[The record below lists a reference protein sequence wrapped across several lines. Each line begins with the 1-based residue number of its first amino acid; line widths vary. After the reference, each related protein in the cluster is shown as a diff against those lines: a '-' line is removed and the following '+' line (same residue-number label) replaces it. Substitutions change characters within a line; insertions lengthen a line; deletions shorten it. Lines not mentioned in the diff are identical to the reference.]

1 MDAVRTETVAS
12 TIAKTLVEARLSA
25 TALPGYP
32 GERPATMDDAYA
44 IQDIA
49 IGLYPAE
56 VGGWKV
62 GLIAPALRAELG
74 AERLAGPVFKNN
86 IWTIGAGET
95 FPLPVI
101 PNGFAAAEAEFIVRV
116 AKDAPADKVDWSYED
131 AEEYVG
137 AIHIGFELAGS
148 PLPDINGMGPRVVA
162 SDFGNNAGLI
172 VGPEIKDWREK
183 GWENMPCETWIDDK
197 LIGSGTAASIP
208 GSPVEA
214 FRFLIENCARRG
226 HPLKA
231 GDLITTGAAT
241 GVHEIFLGQSTVVR
255 FGEYGEIACSTVKA
269 EPAAA

>member
-32 GERPATMDDAYA
+32 GDTPATLADSYE

-49 IGLYPAE
+49 IGLYPGQVA
-56 VGGWKV
+56 GWKV
-62 GLIAPALRAELG
+62 GLIAPALRPELG

-86 IWTIGAGET
+86 IWSVAPGEA
-95 FPLPVI
+95 FALPVI
-101 PNGFAAAEAEFIVRV
+101 PGGFAAAEAEFILEVG
-116 AKDAPADKVDWSYED
+116 KDTPADKTDWSLED
-131 AEEYVG
+131 AEAYVG
-137 AIHIGFELAGS
+137 AVYIGFELAGS

-172 VGPEIKDWREK
+172 VGPEVKDWREK
-183 GWENMPCETWIDDK
+183 GWDALPCETWIDDK
-197 LIGSGTAASIP
+197 LIGTGTAASIP
-208 GSPVEA
+208 GSPMEA
-214 FRFLIENCARRG
+214 FRFLVEHCARRG
-226 HPLKA
+226 RPLKA

-255 FGEYGEIACSTVKA
+255 FGEYGEIACTTVKA
-269 EPAAA
+269 EPHQA